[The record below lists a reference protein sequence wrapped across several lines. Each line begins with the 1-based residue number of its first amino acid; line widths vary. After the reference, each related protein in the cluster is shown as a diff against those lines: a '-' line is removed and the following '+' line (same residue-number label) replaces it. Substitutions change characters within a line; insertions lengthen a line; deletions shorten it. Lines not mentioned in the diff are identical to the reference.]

1 MAQRLMEYDI
11 GDWVRVSAVQ
21 RRLRRNDDVLWE
33 GRETPSFVARI
44 VGAAIRY
51 NGTRYPAEPYP
62 FSYNGEP
69 YEDSGPYLAITHT
82 HIFYEVR
89 RGFVNKTV
97 LVAAEDI
104 ALCSPSDIGKFPYK
118 WANPLPYTEDSRNM
132 MRREMAQWPRDE
144 RGRWKKEAPIPQEVS
159 CKRT

>member
-1 MAQRLMEYDI
+1 MTRRLMEYDI

-33 GRETPSFVARI
+33 EQKTPSFVARV

-51 NGTRYPAEPYP
+51 NGTRCIGGASPLYAP
-62 FSYNGEP
+62 P
-69 YEDSGPYLAITHT
+69 YEEDRPYLAIMHT
-82 HIFYEVR
+82 HVFYEVR

-97 LVAAEDI
+97 LVAAKDMV
-104 ALCSPSDIGKFPYK
+104 LCSPSDIGEFPYK
-118 WANPLPYTEDSRNM
+118 WSNPLPYTEDSRNM

-144 RGRWKKEAPIPQEVS
+144 RGRWKKETPIPQEVS